1 MGKKKKKKG
10 GGGGPSG
17 QEWLT
22 TYSDMVTLVL
32 CFFAIMFNPDEVTPS
47 TVSQISVSFLARGMG
62 AQAGGNTLSIGRL
75 AEMGNNILSLP
86 STDKGKSLGTA
97 LKKAVSLFTPEIK
110 SKKISVT
117 SDERGIIISLASD
130 AFFEPASAVIN
141 IESTRDILLRLGA
154 LLNSPEV
161 AGRKFRVEGHT
172 DTTPIDPA
180 GPWESNWELST
191 ARSIAVLKY
200 MLGVGVEE
208 KRFQVAGF
216 ADTAPVSSDDTPEG
230 RANNRRV
237 DVIILDDAHL

>member
-1 MGKKKKKKG
+1 MAKKKKKG

-32 CFFAIMFNPDEVTPS
+32 CFFAIMFNPDEVTPAS
-47 TVSQISVSFLARGMG
+47 ISQITASFFARGMG
-62 AQAGGNTLSIGRL
+62 AQAGGNTLAVGRL
-75 AEMGNNILSLP
+75 AELGNSILSLP
-86 STDKGKSLGTA
+86 SMDKGKSLGTA
-97 LKKAVSLFTPEIK
+97 LKKAVSLFAPEVK
-110 SKKISVT
+110 QKKMSVT

-130 AFFEPASAVIN
+130 AFFRPASAVIN
-141 IESTRDILLRLGA
+141 IEATRDILLRLGT
-154 LLNSPEV
+154 LLESPEV
-161 AGRKFRVEGHT
+161 AGRKFRIEGHT
-172 DTTPIDPA
+172 DSTAIDPE

-200 MLGVGVEE
+200 LTGLGVEE

-216 ADTAPVSSDDTPEG
+216 ADTMPISADDTPEG
-230 RANNRRV
+230 RAYNRRV